1 MSKHLDRRILD
12 TNAMV
17 MGGGVGLAA
26 LEAMF
31 NLVQTQSILA
41 SSMVRQY
48 DMSHATGL
56 HAMAA
61 SMSELIDAGYGTC
74 SGGANGNGRGVRVN
88 IPQPQP
94 SPGGGAGSERGAVS
108 GVDELAN
115 MFKSRQS
122 QASGDEGTERGAVS
136 GIDELANLFKS
147 HADATANVT
156 QDPNPGIDVEHL
168 LVLLL
173 EVLREHLS
181 EVLKSSKPTMLVS

>member
-41 SSMVRQY
+41 SSMVRQH

-61 SMSELIDAGYGTC
+61 SMSELMDAGYGDG
-74 SGGANGNGRGVRVN
+74 SGGASGRGVRVN

-115 MFKSRQS
+115 MFKSKQS
-122 QASGDEGTERGAVS
+122 QESGEEGTERGAVS

-156 QDPNPGIDVEHL
+156 QEPNSGIDVEHL

>member
-41 SSMVRQY
+41 SSMVRQH
-48 DMSHATGL
+48 DMSHATDL
-56 HAMAA
+56 HAVAA
-61 SMSELIDAGYGTC
+61 SMSEFMDAGYGTC
-74 SGGANGNGRGVRVN
+74 SGGPASNGRSVRVN

-94 SPGGGAGSERGAVS
+94 SPGGNGGSERGAVG
-108 GVDELAN
+108 GVEELAN
-115 MFKSRQS
+115 LFKSKQS
-122 QASGDEGTERGAVS
+122 QPSGDEGSERGAVS

-147 HADATANVT
+147 HADATASAT
-156 QDPNPGIDVEHL
+156 QEPSSGIDMEHI

-173 EVLREHLS
+173 EMLREHLS
-181 EVLKSSKPTMLVS
+181 EMIQSSKPTMLVS